1 VRDSRH
7 FVVAT
12 PIDAVEF
19 NDCYRNYTGSAGYL
33 VCNNIYNRVVLN
45 EWYNPVAFPDLATH
59 WEILDGAARYR
70 FHLNQAARWH
80 DGTPVTSHD
89 VAYTHGEAIAKGYE
103 AGRFLSSVARVAE
116 VNRHTVDYWLSEP
129 NAGFLT
135 QLGNFIF
142 THVLPAHLYE
152 GTDWATNPH
161 NLKPIG
167 SGPFR
172 FVEWAPGERIEL
184 EAVKDH
190 WGARPEIDRITIR
203 VVPDRD
209 ECVAMV
215 CRGEADCVP
224 QDTLTYDRLDLVR
237 GSEAVVR
244 LDRKPGPG
252 MALLDFN
259 HAKAPWDDQRVRRA
273 VAAAV
278 DRSKFGPL
286 ADPGVAEPWDHYW
299 IKSVPWA
306 FNAEAKAPGH
316 DPVLANRLLD
326 EAGLARS
333 PDGTRM
339 TTTVFFMQMFYSH
352 RVLAREVC
360 AALARVGIAAQA
372 VGLSSVEWKSVIG
385 GADADFDL
393 FIVGGGMSPDPE
405 VTANKYTSGGGP
417 ANLGRHRNRVVDQL
431 YQAGRTT
438 LSKAERGEIYRRL
451 QDVWAHDVEWVPLFW
466 YGTYYP
472 YSKRFF
478 GWSDQLDHSV
488 PWWHWGR
495 VRPVEPSFYD

>member
-1 VRDSRH
+1 MGDPRH

-45 EWYNPVAFPDLATH
+45 EWYNPVVFPDLATH
-59 WEILDGAARYR
+59 WEVLDAARRFR

-80 DGTPVTSHD
+80 DGEPVTSHD
-89 VAYTHGEAIAKGYE
+89 VAYSHTEAILRGYE
-103 AGRFLSSVARVAE
+103 AGRFLTSVAAIEE
-116 VNRHTVDYWLSEP
+116 VGRHTVDYVLREP

-142 THVLPAHLYE
+142 THIVPAHLYQ

-172 FVEWAPGERIEL
+172 FVEWTPGERIEL
-184 EAVKDH
+184 EAVPGH
-190 WGARPEIDRITIR
+190 WGAQPEIDRITIR
-203 VVPDRD
+203 IVPDRD

-215 CRGEADCVP
+215 CRGEAHCVP
-224 QDTLTYDRLDLVR
+224 QDTLTFDRLGLLE
-237 GSEAVVR
+237 GSEGLVR

-259 HAKAPWDDQRVRRA
+259 HGKPLWDNPLTRRA
-273 VAAAV
+273 IAAAV
-278 DRSKFGPL
+278 DRTRFSQI
-286 ADPGVAEPWDHYW
+286 ADPGVAEPWDNYW
-299 IKSVPWA
+299 IRSVDWA
-306 FNAEAKAPGH
+306 FNPDAKAPEH
-316 DPVLANRLLD
+316 DPGLANRLLD
-326 EAGLARS
+326 EVGLTRGAGGVRLNLS
-333 PDGTRM
+333 
-339 TTTVFFMQMFYSH
+339 VFFMQMFHAH
-352 RVLAREVC
+352 RILAREVC
-360 AALARVGIAAQA
+360 ASLAQVGIAAQP
-372 VGLSSVEWKSVIG
+372 VGLSSVDWKNTFS
-385 GADADFDL
+385 APDADFDL

-405 VTANKYTSGGGP
+405 VTANKYASGGS
-417 ANLGRHRNRVVDQL
+417 ANLGRHHNRDADRL

-438 LSKAERGEIYRRL
+438 VPQAARGGIYREL
-451 QDVWAHDVEWVPLFW
+451 QAVWARDVEWVPLFW

-495 VRPVEPSFYD
+495 IRPVEAGFYG